1 MHKIPENK
9 LKNERSH
16 YHYDL
21 QYLFYIENE
30 VDVKIDSNES
40 SSYEWIQ
47 LDNVKDMDGYKEI
60 IKKIEKLEAAS
71 QERFLSNML
80 KGASFEDISCITVQ
94 HIIPSTI
101 PIIMTLQKIFG
112 HRLLVCAKPNSV
124 DKMVW
129 HKLENMG

>member
-1 MHKIPENK
+1 M
-9 LKNERSH
+9 
-16 YHYDL
+16 
-21 QYLFYIENE
+21 
-30 VDVKIDSNES
+30 KIDSNES

-129 HKLENMG
+129 HKLEKYGGKINISFKG

>member
-1 MHKIPENK
+1 MFLCIRYQNK
-9 LKNERSH
+9 LKKKGVPH

-71 QERFLSNML
+71 QERFYL
-80 KGASFEDISCITVQ
+80 IC
-94 HIIPSTI
+94 
-101 PIIMTLQKIFG
+101 
-112 HRLLVCAKPNSV
+112 
-124 DKMVW
+124 
-129 HKLENMG
+129 

>member
-1 MHKIPENK
+1 M
-9 LKNERSH
+9 KNERSH

-71 QERFLSNML
+71 QERFYL
-80 KGASFEDISCITVQ
+80 IC
-94 HIIPSTI
+94 
-101 PIIMTLQKIFG
+101 
-112 HRLLVCAKPNSV
+112 
-124 DKMVW
+124 
-129 HKLENMG
+129 